1 MNGSD
6 IPVITLVIVSFL
18 TWLVFV
24 ITACKFYKFFNVFEN
39 YKSKND
45 VELNSLVWHAKKL
58 DGTLAEITAELR
70 RANKLLY
77 EIDIGKSSQTDPEHE
92 QEFNSEDILRHKKMD
107 LNKTPSP
114 VEHSYTGTDN
124 IALPHSAEHK
134 SATHAT
140 ETKLENLNAGHVS
153 HPPEHRKTPDVASLQ
168 HCLDEL
174 AKSANQGGTAAP
186 VQGARSTQPVPEH
199 IIHTHFEQPAHHDHH
214 PEPQEHSSE
223 QHKPGTFQLKKTPA
237 VIDVEHL
244 PPPPD
249 DASGKL
255 SIDALNSKAGQ
266 IDLQHLGEGTGAVFV
281 KTDKSHS

>member
-6 IPVITLVIVSFL
+6 IPVLTLVVVSFL

-77 EIDIGKSSQTDPEHE
+77 EIDMGKCSQNDAEPEH
-92 QEFNSEDILRHKKMD
+92 EFNSEDILRHKKMD
-107 LNKTPSP
+107 LNKTPS
-114 VEHSYTGTDN
+114 S
-124 IALPHSAEHK
+124 LPIDYSSRQQEHK
-134 SATHAT
+134 T
-140 ETKLENLNAGHVS
+140 VS
-153 HPPEHRKTPDVASLQ
+153 DVAGLQ

-174 AKSANQGGTAAP
+174 AKTATQGAPPASSVQMSAS
-186 VQGARSTQPVPEH
+186 GARSTQPVDHQGHNSEK
-199 IIHTHFEQPAHHDHH
+199 QPHHHVQNAQ
-214 PEPQEHSSE
+214 PSEPA
-223 QHKPGTFQLKKTPA
+223 GTFHLKKTPVA
-237 VIDVEHL
+237 IDMDHL

-249 DASGKL
+249 DSSGKL
-255 SIDALNSKAGQ
+255 SIDTLSSRAGQ
-266 IDLQHLGEGTGAVFV
+266 VDLQHLTEGSGAVFV
-281 KTDKSHS
+281 KIDKSHNQP